1 MQQQSNQNFEG
12 DRAQLLNDCSPHND
26 NHVTQQIAAIIRGK
40 MYGIHPVSLMTNI
53 INKHKTG
60 DLTASFPYYSPEQ
73 LEEEFINLLNRVS
86 PIYGDPIS
94 DEIAEILEM
103 KSVGIDVEALQR
115 NVLSKYY
122 QIPNEV
128 VHVAS
133 DSDE

>member
-1 MQQQSNQNFEG
+1 M
-12 DRAQLLNDCSPHND
+12 
-26 NHVTQQIAAIIRGK
+26 
-40 MYGIHPVSLMTNI
+40 
-53 INKHKTG
+53 
-60 DLTASFPYYSPEQ
+60 
-73 LEEEFINLLNRVS
+73 S

-115 NVLSKYY
+115 NVLGKYY